1 MSATPIAEVHPA
13 RAEMDRWRAQ
23 TPRPVLLAVRTER
36 MIADHGSIYRA
47 RLGLNTYSGTQD
59 FSLSDFENHLHA
71 AMEVLPDW
79 GTWRLISPNIMPS
92 EGVAVDSG
100 DFIFE
105 RVA

>member
-1 MSATPIAEVHPA
+1 MSATPTVQVHPA

-23 TPRPVLLAVRTER
+23 TPRPVLLAVHTER
-36 MIADHGSIYRA
+36 MVADNGSISRA

-59 FSLSDFENHLHA
+59 FTLSDCENHLHA
-71 AMEVLPDW
+71 AMEVLPNW
-79 GTWRLISPNIMPS
+79 GTWRLISPNIMLS

-105 RVA
+105 RVS